1 MIDQLAAVRLQ
12 SGAKVEI
19 VPTGL
24 ALQVEDYWRVRCH
37 SAGRGAIPR
46 RRDIDPAALGRLLPN
61 VFLLDV
67 VGPSLRL
74 RWRLVGSAIAFR
86 EGGDPTGRWV
96 EDSLTPGQADVV
108 QHFAETTIR
117 ERRPTCHSGRWCDS
131 AERQQVLAR
140 LLVPLSEE
148 GSVVSTL
155 LGFIDYAPN
164 EIVPLRGAA

>member
-96 EDSLTPGQADVV
+96 EDSLTPGQTDVV
-108 QHFAETTIR
+108 Q
-117 ERRPTCHSGRWCDS
+117 
-131 AERQQVLAR
+131 
-140 LLVPLSEE
+140 
-148 GSVVSTL
+148 
-155 LGFIDYAPN
+155 
-164 EIVPLRGAA
+164 